1 MIVLMVIL
9 TTSAPLILPQL
20 KLLHIV
26 DLIVV
31 GVGRAVG
38 VSFLARFA
46 KSDSDR
52 YCLKYGE
59 SVSNKDIAILVSIAR
74 ECSY

>member
-46 KSDSDR
+46 KKR
-52 YCLKYGE
+52 
-59 SVSNKDIAILVSIAR
+59 
-74 ECSY
+74 

>member
-1 MIVLMVIL
+1 MIFLMVIS

-26 DLIVV
+26 DLIVI

-38 VSFLARFA
+38 ISFLARFA
-46 KSDSDR
+46 KKSDGDG
-52 YCLKYGE
+52 YYLKYGG
-59 SVSNKDIAILVSIAR
+59 SVPAKDIAILVSIA
-74 ECSY
+74 

>member
-1 MIVLMVIL
+1 MIVLMVIS

-31 GVGRAVG
+31 GVGREVG
-38 VSFLARFA
+38 ISLAQFA
-46 KSDSDR
+46 K
-52 YCLKYGE
+52 KA
-59 SVSNKDIAILVSIAR
+59 IATDTV
-74 ECSY
+74 

>member
-9 TTSAPLILPQL
+9 TTSTPLILPQL

-31 GVGRAVG
+31 GAGRAVG
-38 VSFLARFA
+38 IPFLARFA
-46 KSDSDR
+46 K
-52 YCLKYGE
+52 KA
-59 SVSNKDIAILVSIAR
+59 IATDTV
-74 ECSY
+74 